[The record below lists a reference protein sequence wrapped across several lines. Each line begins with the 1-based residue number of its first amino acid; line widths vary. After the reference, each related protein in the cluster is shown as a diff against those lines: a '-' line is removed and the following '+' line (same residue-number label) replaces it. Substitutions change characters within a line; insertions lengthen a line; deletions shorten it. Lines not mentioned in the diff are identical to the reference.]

1 MKMRYFYIYET
12 LLYCLSIFFISKNIL
27 GYRIRHKIYVY
38 LPLLLFIPMI
48 LTATDKSIFY
58 LTFPIY
64 ILAFLLAFKV
74 LFEKIM
80 IRSIISTYL
89 VIFSINLIFISIIN
103 LFVKSNLLNFYLVD
117 FIFNTITT
125 IIYIAISFSNIRYE
139 IKRMVDWTP
148 KMIKRLCMVTLIV
161 GMLLATVLF
170 DSSAFE
176 HFIKWTVF
184 ARVSLGLTLIT
195 ICVIIPV
202 MVTTSISNNHLK
214 FLTIKFTEQMKN
226 QARHYKA
233 LAESNYKIRKF
244 KHDFKNLSFALKK
257 YLAEGRCEEAIKILE
272 EYNKNMASSENIRFD
287 TGNGIAD
294 ALLEDKAMLAE
305 SFGGNIVFKGAL
317 PIDKIEPTD
326 ICIILGNSLDNAIEE
341 IEKIT
346 DNREKIIS
354 VSSDIGNGY
363 MFLKIENPVNEKVDI
378 SGNHITTTKEDKS
391 LHGFGIFSLKEAI
404 KKYNGKL
411 SFAST
416 NDKFT
421 ASIDLS
427 LQ

>member
-1 MKMRYFYIYET
+1 
-12 LLYCLSIFFISKNIL
+12 
-27 GYRIRHKIYVY
+27 
-38 LPLLLFIPMI
+38 
-48 LTATDKSIFY
+48 
-58 LTFPIY
+58 
-64 ILAFLLAFKV
+64 
-74 LFEKIM
+74 
-80 IRSIISTYL
+80 
-89 VIFSINLIFISIIN
+89 
-103 LFVKSNLLNFYLVD
+103 
-117 FIFNTITT
+117 
-125 IIYIAISFSNIRYE
+125 
-139 IKRMVDWTP
+139 
-148 KMIKRLCMVTLIV
+148 MIKRLCMVTLIV

-326 ICIILGNSLDNAIEE
+326 ICIILGNSLDNAIEA

>member
-326 ICIILGNSLDNAIEE
+326 ICIILGNSLDNAIEA